1 MKLSPHDRKEI
12 DKFCR
17 YLASKY
23 VQVIVQSRLGEKQKT
38 TSRPHSTLSDWF
50 NLNIPSL
57 PEIETEVKRVL
68 GNQTGQVPEPGGPSL
83 CTEISLQTV
92 EGDTLVLETW
102 QLSASDV
109 CDASVRATYTVYSRM
124 GLLLKSLIAV
134 TRVTPAY
141 KLSLRQGPDSY
152 VICYRVYMGEPQVE
166 QLGEG
171 SQWMQVGQVGMPMGT
186 IALKVLFRTKLAIS
200 PQRAMPQGN
209 AMMLKSDYFKPDLS
223 PKGLRAL
230 GRYM

>member
-1 MKLSPHDRKEI
+1 M
-12 DKFCR
+12 
-17 YLASKY
+17 
-23 VQVIVQSRLGEKQKT
+23 
-38 TSRPHSTLSDWF
+38 
-50 NLNIPSL
+50 
-57 PEIETEVKRVL
+57 
-68 GNQTGQVPEPGGPSL
+68 
-83 CTEISLQTV
+83 
-92 EGDTLVLETW
+92 
-102 QLSASDV
+102 
-109 CDASVRATYTVYSRM
+109 
-124 GLLLKSLIAV
+124 
-134 TRVTPAY
+134 
-141 KLSLRQGPDSY
+141 
-152 VICYRVYMGEPQVE
+152 QVE